1 MSSYSRW
8 LALVACAAAG
18 TALADESPQLG
29 EPVDAD
35 RLAQLDYT
43 VLPDGDGLP
52 AGSGSASEGAQVFQQ
67 HCIACHGENA
77 TGGVND
83 ALAGGHGT
91 LDSDTP
97 KKTVGSYWPYATT
110 LLDYVRRAMPLQ
122 APGTLE
128 DDELYA
134 VTAYLLFLNGIV
146 AEDAT
151 MDAESLPSVKMPN
164 RDGFSWAYSP

>member
-8 LALVACAAAG
+8 LALVVCAIAG
-18 TALADESPQLG
+18 TAFADESPQLG
-29 EPVDAD
+29 EPVGPD

-52 AGSGSASEGAQVFQQ
+52 AGSGSAREGAQVFRR

-134 VTAYLLFLNGIV
+134 VTAYLLFLNGII

-151 MDAESLPSVKMPN
+151 MDAESLPIVRMPN